1 MGMKVLVAESVNADG
16 SSSLSSS
23 SSSSSTS
30 TPYALFTYRGACRF
44 ETKSQNAQDAGA
56 DLLIIGNMNDDAL
69 QRVGAGKEAHGL
81 LGVPSILV
89 TMTAAKA
96 IEEFLQLPGPVTIE
110 LIFNTN
116 DKLSKA
122 WIDLAFTAFNDM
134 EVQDEILTLDGLIE
148 SHAEVGSND
157 ITSWLERK
165 KRKLQLKNVKTVS
178 SS

>member
-1 MGMKVLVAESVNADG
+1 M
-16 SSSLSSS
+16 
-23 SSSSSTS
+23 
-30 TPYALFTYRGACRF
+30 
-44 ETKSQNAQDAGA
+44 
-56 DLLIIGNMNDDAL
+56 
-69 QRVGAGKEAHGL
+69 
-81 LGVPSILV
+81 
-89 TMTAAKA
+89 
-96 IEEFLQLPGPVTIE
+96 QLPGPVTIE

-148 SHAEVGSND
+148 SHAEVFIFLHTHTCSKMLMHVLIHILRHIYLYIYSYIYSYICSYIYRYMHSYIQVGSND